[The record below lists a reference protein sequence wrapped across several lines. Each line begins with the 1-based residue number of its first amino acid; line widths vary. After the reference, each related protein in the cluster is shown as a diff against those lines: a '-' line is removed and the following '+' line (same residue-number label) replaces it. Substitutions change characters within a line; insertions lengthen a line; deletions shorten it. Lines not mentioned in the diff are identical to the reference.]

1 MINIEEKLKEKGISK
16 VVFAEMLKIV
26 PQNVSRT
33 IKRLEDNQSEIDY
46 ILGLL
51 DCKIDTSYESE
62 NLSET
67 NRNLSETVKTQARI
81 IEKLASK

>member
-81 IEKLASK
+81 TEKLASK